1 MKQQVKGFKNNVKKI
16 HRIVKP
22 VIIHIIDSIH
32 GAFFRFIP
40 IKTFRYAICGGGNV
54 VLNILIYFLSYNFLL
69 KKQIVQIHD
78 YLAISPHIAAFII
91 AFLVTFPIGFYLNL
105 FVVFQEANMKRRI
118 HLSRYFTVTIC
129 CIVMNYILIKFFVES
144 LDFYPTPSAL
154 LTTVIVTI
162 FSYLVQKGFTFKT
175 VKTENRKFKH
185 R

>member
-1 MKQQVKGFKNNVKKI
+1 MKEKINGFKTTLKRI
-16 HRIVKP
+16 HHIVKP
-22 VIIHIIDSIH
+22 AIIRIIDSIH
-32 GAFFRFIP
+32 GLFFRFVP
-40 IKTFRYAICGGGNV
+40 LKTFRYGICGGGNV
-54 VLNILIYFLSYNFLL
+54 ALNIFVYFISYNFLL
-69 KKQIVQIHD
+69 KKQVLHVFP

-129 CIVMNYILIKFFVES
+129 CILMNYILIKFFVES

-162 FSYLVQKGFTFKT
+162 FSYLVQRGFTFKT